1 MEHISL
7 RHTTMPRLVFFVFL
21 VALCLAG
28 GASLASEG
36 GEPALV
42 VAGHFDCLPI
52 SVFGLKDIRLW
63 EPEQSITEKLGKP
76 LSLGKGSGEDDG
88 GPYDILTYHYTRLSI
103 DVVRGVVDRI
113 YTDAPGMSTPFGV
126 AVGDSFEQ
134 IVKKLGRRPREWRDE
149 DTEVTLVTCPKNG
162 EWIQEDYVTF
172 RLNRERQLVGIAFEA
187 NRP

>member
-1 MEHISL
+1 MH
-7 RHTTMPRLVFFVFL
+7 RLVFL
-21 VALCLAG
+21 VVLVPLCLAG
-28 GASLASEG
+28 SASLAAEG
-36 GEPALV
+36 KESALV
-42 VAGHFDCLPI
+42 DAGYFDCLPI
-52 SVFGLKDIRLW
+52 SIFGLKDIRLW

-88 GPYDILTYHYTRLSI
+88 GPYDILI
-103 DVVRGVVDRI
+103 
-113 YTDAPGMSTPFGV
+113 GV

-134 IVKKLGRRPREWRDE
+134 IVTKLGRRPREWRDE

>member
-1 MEHISL
+1 MH
-7 RHTTMPRLVFFVFL
+7 RLVFL
-21 VALCLAG
+21 VVLVPLCLAG
-28 GASLASEG
+28 SASLAAEG
-36 GEPALV
+36 KESALV
-42 VAGHFDCLPI
+42 DAGYFDCLPI
-52 SVFGLKDIRLW
+52 SIFGLKDIRLW

-134 IVKKLGRRPREWRDE
+134 IV
-149 DTEVTLVTCPKNG
+149 
-162 EWIQEDYVTF
+162 
-172 RLNRERQLVGIAFEA
+172 RQLVGIAFEA